1 MTEDHPGHAD
11 EPEQVGILANI
22 KDQLSY
28 FIPFMLSRWPEP
40 DLVASR
46 EFVLE
51 TRENDLTSC
60 NPTWDIANIN
70 LLTN

>member
-1 MTEDHPGHAD
+1 M
-11 EPEQVGILANI
+11 
-22 KDQLSY
+22 SY
-28 FIPFMLSRWPEP
+28 FIPFMLSRWPVP

-60 NPTWDIANIN
+60 NPTWDIADIIYLAN
-70 LLTN
+70 